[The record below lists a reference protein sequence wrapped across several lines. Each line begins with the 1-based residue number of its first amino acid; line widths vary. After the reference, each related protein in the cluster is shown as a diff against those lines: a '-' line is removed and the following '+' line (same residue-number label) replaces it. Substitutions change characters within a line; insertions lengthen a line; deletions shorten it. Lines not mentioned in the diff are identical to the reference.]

1 MTTERHTPLSHW
13 EAHKYT
19 PQNSRSIKGMILPK
33 FIYSFNEFQ
42 VDQNQKGGL
51 VFVKSQIS

>member
-1 MTTERHTPLSHW
+1 MTTERHAPLSHW

-19 PQNSRSIKGMILPK
+19 LQISQSIKGMILSK

-42 VDQNQKGGL
+42 LDQNQKGGFI
-51 VFVKSQIS
+51 FVKSQIS